1 MRSESAQRQV
11 GCGMPYA
18 ESLSARES
26 PNRMRWL
33 RDRTMRSDKRTD
45 EIETKVDAMK
55 MEMRANQA
63 LIMGQLRSIV
73 WPHKRTTHECMRVWV
88 EHVHSMMNFS

>member
-1 MRSESAQRQV
+1 
-11 GCGMPYA
+11 MPYA
-18 ESLSARES
+18 ESLSAREN

-33 RDRTMRSDKRTD
+33 RDRTMRPDKRTD

-63 LIMGQLRSIV
+63 LIMAWGSCEV
-73 WPHKRTTHECMRVWV
+73 
-88 EHVHSMMNFS
+88 

>member
-1 MRSESAQRQV
+1 MLNPCLRGRA
-11 GCGMPYA
+11 PTA
-18 ESLSARES
+18 H
-26 PNRMRWL
+26 WL
-33 RDRTMRSDKRTD
+33 RDRTMRSDKHTD

-55 MEMRANQA
+55 MEMLANQA
-63 LIMGQLRSIV
+63 LIMWQLRSTV